1 MNSNFRK
8 SFLKDLKAH
17 RHDYDFLS
25 QVKGIVLEIEKA
37 ESTSEIKNLKK
48 LKGEKTFYRIRS
60 GRYSVG
66 IKIDNNIV
74 SFVRALPR
82 KDIYR
87 YFP

>member
-1 MNSNFRK
+1 MKCNFRK

-17 RHDYDFLS
+17 KHDHEFLT
-25 QVKGIVLEIEKA
+25 QVKNIIIEIEKA
-37 ESTSEIKNLKK
+37 VSILEIKNLKK

-60 GRYSVG
+60 GRYRVG
-66 IKIDNNIV
+66 IKIDNDIV

>member
-1 MNSNFRK
+1 MKCDFTK

-17 RHDYDFLS
+17 KHDKDFLHR
-25 QVKGIVLEIEKA
+25 VKEIIHSA
-37 ESTSEIKNLKK
+37 EEAASISEIKSQKK

-60 GRYSVG
+60 GRYRVG
-66 IKIDNNIV
+66 INIENDIIA
-74 SFVRALPR
+74 FVRALPR